1 MRSARGFTLIE
12 LMIVITIIAVIM
24 AIAIPNILAARKN
37 ANETAA
43 VGHLKTI
50 ANAQVM
56 FRESDKD
63 ASGEFDFGSLQQL
76 SETSLVDATL
86 GSGNR
91 TGYMYA
97 CEPGATNPGFL
108 WFAMANPIVPGSTGE
123 RYFCTNQRGQI
134 FYTTASA
141 VTMNNTDC
149 EIPAGVL
156 LVR

>member
-63 ASGEFDFGSLQQL
+63 GDGEYHFGSLQQL

-86 GSGNR
+86 GSGTR
-91 TGYMYA
+91 TGYRYA
-97 CEPGATNPGFL
+97 CESGTVNPGFL
-108 WFAMANPIVPGSTGE
+108 WFATANPIVPTSTGD
-123 RYFCTNQRGQI
+123 RYFCTNHRGQI

-141 VTMNNTDC
+141 VTINNTDC
-149 EIPAGVL
+149 ELPTGVL